1 MSEKDIQIVQTE
13 TESSQLTHAKDFQI
27 DAQNK
32 EQESTLH
39 SENQQSTDDSNSSKE
54 IIVGNE
60 KNLIKEEEEE
70 IVNINGQ
77 NEILSQDQNAEAVID
92 YAQEKENKIQSN
104 KIIQNQENQE
114 NKTALITQ
122 QSENGQVESKSTQQ
136 IMQESKEL
144 DQKVQEMI
152 KQTQSSIQ
160 QTLDSTSRT
169 LKSVEQTMKEINETN
184 KRFDQFNEAY
194 QQTINQFGQKL
205 QEAFGQGHLESE
217 YDFMPQVSD
226 IEEVAQTLKLKTEAV
241 FLIGKENL
249 NSEFKSNLQK
259 KEFYQKQSEEY
270 WKTYGI
276 VKENLSLS
284 GSNEVDNS
292 LVQIVNSLYS
302 VSTNCT
308 LITTSIEDGL
318 RAALFQNIS
327 KEQLDDSNKNNQIG
341 CLNQFESQQHNQDTQ
356 QQQQQQEEEINLDKN
371 TRQMTNYEVV
381 KSVYYEDEE
390 QKNTFKQIDSFEKQ
404 GVQYDFDLFSGK
416 YNYFQIHGNINF
428 IRCSNDQCK
437 NKNKS
442 EFLNSYG
449 PIYDLKNC
457 PECQSLMRPHIKFDD
472 EETDENIYN
481 VDWIKSKV
489 NQLDCLVLVGLNE
502 DEKNEPFYKEL
513 IQKSI
518 EYGILIIEISLQ
530 PSLEIGHIKQLI
542 GYPQEMIMFLRDQL
556 LYS

>member
-13 TESSQLTHAKDFQI
+13 KDLPQLLHVKDFQI
-27 DAQNK
+27 DVQNK
-32 EQESTLH
+32 EQESVLH
-39 SENQQSTDDSNSSKE
+39 SENQQSTDESNSSKE
-54 IIVGNE
+54 IYVGSE
-60 KNLIKEEEEE
+60 KNQIKEAED
-70 IVNINGQ
+70 IININVENELLCQDQKAEIKLDQVLKEESIIQSSGIAQ
-77 NEILSQDQNAEAVID
+77 NEQV
-92 YAQEKENKIQSN
+92 KH
-104 KIIQNQENQE
+104 
-114 NKTALITQ
+114 NKTSLVTSQ
-122 QSENGQVESKSTQQ
+122 NENDQIQIKSTQQ

-144 DQKVQEMI
+144 DQKVQDLI
-152 KQTQSSIQ
+152 KQTQTTIQ

-194 QQTINQFGQKL
+194 QSTMNQFGQKL
-205 QEAFGQGHLESE
+205 QDAFGNGHLESE
-217 YDFMPQVSD
+217 YDFMPQISD
-226 IEEVAQTLKLKTEAV
+226 IEEIAQTLKLKTEAV

-259 KEFYQKQSEEY
+259 KEYYQKQSEEY

-276 VKENLSLS
+276 VKENLLLS

-292 LVQIVNSLYS
+292 LVQIVNSLYC

-318 RAALFQNIS
+318 RAALFQNIN
-327 KEQLDDSNKNNQIG
+327 KEQLDESNKNNQRG
-341 CLNQFESQQHNQDTQ
+341 SLNELASQQNQST
-356 QQQQQQEEEINLDKN
+356 QQEEEINLDKN

-381 KSVYYEDEE
+381 KSVYYENE
-390 QKNTFKQIDSFEKQ
+390 QYKSSFKQMNNFEKE

-442 EFLNSYG
+442 QFLNSYG
-449 PIYDLKNC
+449 PIYNLKNC
-457 PECQSLMRPHIKFDD
+457 PECQCPMRPHIKFDD
-472 EETDENIYN
+472 EETDVNIYN

-489 NQLDCLVLVGLNE
+489 NQLDCLVLAGLNE

-518 EYGILIIEISLQ
+518 EYGILIIEISFQ
-530 PSLEIGHIKQLI
+530 PQLEIGHIKQLI
-542 GYPQEMIMFLRDQL
+542 GYPEEMIMLLRDQL

>member
-1 MSEKDIQIVQTE
+1 MSQKDIQTEQIE
-13 TESSQLTHAKDFQI
+13 TEQSQLLHSKDIQI

-32 EQESTLH
+32 EQESTSH
-39 SENQQSTDDSNSSKE
+39 SENQQSTEDSNSSKE
-54 IIVGNE
+54 IYIGNE
-60 KNLIKEEEEE
+60 KNQIREDEDIINTNCQNEVLSSDKKAEINTDQIQKEE
-70 IVNINGQ
+70 NTNQ
-77 NEILSQDQNAEAVID
+77 S
-92 YAQEKENKIQSN
+92 KEDIQSEQKEDN
-104 KIIQNQENQE
+104 KNTDTTQQNQ
-114 NKTALITQ
+114 K
-122 QSENGQVESKSTQQ
+122 SQVEIKSTQQ
-136 IMQESKEL
+136 IIQESREL
-144 DQKVQEMI
+144 DQKVQDMI

-194 QQTINQFGQKL
+194 QSTMQQFGQKL
-205 QEAFGQGHLESE
+205 QDAFGQGHLESE
-217 YDFMPQVSD
+217 YDFMPQISD
-226 IEEVAQTLKLKTEAV
+226 VEEIAQILKLKTEAV

-259 KEFYQKQSEEY
+259 REYFQNQSEEY

-292 LVQIVNSLYS
+292 LVQIANSLYS

-318 RAALFQNIS
+318 RAALFQNINR
-327 KEQLDDSNKNNQIG
+327 ENLDDNSKSNQIG
-341 CLNQFESQQHNQDTQ
+341 CLNQFEQQQNQSTQ
-356 QQQQQQEEEINLDKN
+356 QKEEEEEINLDKN

-390 QKNTFKQIDSFEKQ
+390 YKSTFKEMDNFEKQ

-428 IRCSNDQCK
+428 IRCSSNQCK

-449 PIYDLKNC
+449 PIYDLKSC
-457 PECQSLMRPHIKFDD
+457 PECQCPMRPHIKFDD

-489 NQLDCLVLVGLNE
+489 NQLDCLILVGLNE

-518 EYGILIIEISLQ
+518 EYGILIIEISIQ
-530 PSLEIGHIKQLI
+530 PQLEIGHIKQLI
-542 GYPQEMIMFLRDQL
+542 GYPQEMIILLRDQL